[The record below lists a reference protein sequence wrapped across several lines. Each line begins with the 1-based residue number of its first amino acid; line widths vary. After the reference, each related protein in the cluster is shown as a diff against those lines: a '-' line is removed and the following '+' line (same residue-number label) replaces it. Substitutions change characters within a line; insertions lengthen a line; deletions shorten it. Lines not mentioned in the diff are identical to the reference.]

1 MDEQSLSTLTFF
13 LKHAESVGIVGVLGV
28 VVFALYKK
36 NEKLENTNNAQ
47 REESFKKISEFERK
61 FDKTDE
67 KISEIRSDVKEV
79 KTLLRLSG
87 GILVK
92 KRQEDETENF

>member
-1 MDEQSLSTLTFF
+1 MDEQSLNALTFF
-13 LKHAESVGIVGVLGV
+13 LKHAESVGVVGVLGV

-36 NEKLENTNNAQ
+36 NEKLENINSAQ

-67 KISEIRSDVKEV
+67 KISEIRGDVKEV

-87 GILVK
+87 GVLVK
-92 KRQEDETENF
+92 KRTEVETEDF

>member
-1 MDEQSLSTLTFF
+1 MDEQSLNALTFF
-13 LKHAESVGIVGVLGV
+13 LKHAESVGVVGVLGV

-36 NEKLENTNNAQ
+36 NEKLEKTNIEQ

-67 KISEIRSDVKEV
+67 KISEIRGDVKEV

-92 KRQEDETENF
+92 KRAEVETEDF

>member
-1 MDEQSLSTLTFF
+1 MDEQSLNALTFF
-13 LKHAESVGIVGVLGV
+13 LKHAESVGVVGVLGV

-67 KISEIRSDVKEV
+67 KISEIRGDVKEV
-79 KTLLRLSG
+79 KALLRLSG
-87 GILVK
+87 GVLVK
-92 KRQEDETENF
+92 KRAEVETEDF

>member
-1 MDEQSLSTLTFF
+1 MDEQSLNALTFF
-13 LKHAESVGIVGVLGV
+13 FKHAESVGVVGVLGV

-36 NEKLENTNNAQ
+36 NEKLESERTTT
-47 REESFKKISEFERK
+47 REESFKKIGEFERK
-61 FDKTDE
+61 FEKTDE

-87 GILVK
+87 GVLVK
-92 KRQEDETENF
+92 KRREDETEDF

>member
-1 MDEQSLSTLTFF
+1 MDEQSLNALTFF
-13 LKHAESVGIVGVLGV
+13 FKHAESVGVVGVLGV

-36 NEKLENTNNAQ
+36 NEKLESERTTT
-47 REESFKKISEFERK
+47 REENFKKIGEFERK
-61 FDKTDE
+61 FEKTDE

-87 GILVK
+87 GVLVK
-92 KRQEDETENF
+92 KRREDETEDF